1 MNRARIRLFQF
12 AEAARTLLEPGAL
25 QALLRWP
32 KFSFTSFRMVSSLAR
47 QGIAPNTSIDV
58 GANVGQF
65 TVAVARIFPG
75 AQIYAFEPEPVSTE
89 HLRRNT
95 RGLPNVTVCPLA
107 LGEAEGQGKLH
118 INSYCHSSS
127 LLPIATGHVEAF
139 PYAREIAD
147 VEVRVS
153 TLDRVFAGTALE
165 APVLLK
171 LDVQGYEARVLEGGR
186 ETLKR
191 IDFVIAEASFKPMYE
206 GEVLF
211 LDMVAMMKN
220 CGFDFLRPVGW
231 LSNPKT
237 GEILQ
242 MDMLFARR

>member
-1 MNRARIRLFQF
+1 MA
-12 AEAARTLLEPGAL
+12 
-25 QALLRWP
+25 
-32 KFSFTSFRMVSSLAR
+32 SDLAR
-47 QGIAPNTSIDV
+47 QGVVPQTVIDV

-65 TVAVARIFPG
+65 AIAAAKHFPSAWIYSFEPIPETLDQLRANLKTIRNVTIFP
-75 AQIYAFEPEPVSTE
+75 F
-89 HLRRNT
+89 
-95 RGLPNVTVCPLA
+95 A
-107 LGEAEGQGKLH
+107 LGASEMEVAFNVNADSRASSVLHLAQGHLSAAPAA
-118 INSYCHSSS
+118 I
-127 LLPIATGHVEAF
+127 
-139 PYAREIAD
+139 
-147 VEVRVS
+147 EVRQISAKLS
-153 TLDRVFAGTALE
+153 TLDTVFRELDLKS
-165 APVLLK
+165 PVLLK

-220 CGFDFLRPVGW
+220 RGFDFLRPVGW